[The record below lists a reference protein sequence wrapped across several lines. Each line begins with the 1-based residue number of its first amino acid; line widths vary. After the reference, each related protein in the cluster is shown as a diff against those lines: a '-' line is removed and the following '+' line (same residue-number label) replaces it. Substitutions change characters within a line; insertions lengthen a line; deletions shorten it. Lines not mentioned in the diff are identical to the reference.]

1 MRGSDSQPVSGRIM
15 RGNNMKCPVILNT
28 TEKLSLCT
36 YMTNS
41 ESKVSHTHIH
51 IVFKVGGLGYLILAS
66 RLEAPRVE
74 PVFTK
79 YWITVL

>member
-1 MRGSDSQPVSGRIM
+1 M
-15 RGNNMKCPVILNT
+15 NYPVILNKT
-28 TEKLSLCT
+28 QKLFLCT

-51 IVFKVGGLGYLILAS
+51 IVFKVGGLGYLSLAPD
-66 RLEAPRVE
+66 LEAPCVE

>member
-1 MRGSDSQPVSGRIM
+1 
-15 RGNNMKCPVILNT
+15 MKCPVILNT

-51 IVFKVGGLGYLILAS
+51 IVFKVGGLGYLIWLLAWKHLVWNQYLQNTGS
-66 RLEAPRVE
+66 LFSKSQSGLRFVQAS
-74 PVFTK
+74 TH
-79 YWITVL
+79 